1 MKNRKANRDWESIF
15 MGVIFGVV
23 LFFAAAVVGSLVKSA
38 HGADVPNPVG
48 PDLQRVSVNVLAGG
62 PQGSGTIFLTL
73 IEGEQS
79 AWVLTAN
86 HVITGLRRVNDII
99 DPDGKER
106 KLIRYDDASIIQ
118 ETVIAGRAVGEIKY
132 DAKIIS
138 VDKRRDIALMRV
150 RRGDFTSVGA
160 RFYVGG
166 TIPAAG
172 TEIYHCGAP
181 GGIKTGGTCTLTGG
195 IISRIGVL
203 IPGFG
208 GGSEYGVFDQT
219 DTAALGGSSGGMIA
233 LKSDGRYIGMITLGL
248 LGGDNFHW
256 IVPARS
262 ILVWADEI
270 GVRWLF
276 DTSIKRPT
284 EKDIDSI
291 ILEHTNQR

>member
-1 MKNRKANRDWESIF
+1 MKNSEDRDFYKVLVI
-15 MGVIFGVV
+15 GVAVGIVISVFGVFV
-23 LFFAAAVVGSLVKSA
+23 SKVY
-38 HGADVPNPVG
+38 GADVPNPVG
-48 PDLQRVSVNVLAGG
+48 PGLQRVSVNVLADGA
-62 PQGSGTIFLTL
+62 QGSGTIFLVA

-86 HVITGLRRVNDII
+86 HVIDGLREVSDVI
-99 DPDGKER
+99 DPEGKER
-106 KLIRYDDASIIQ
+106 KVIRYDDASIIQ
-118 ETVIAGRAVGEIKY
+118 ETVIDGRTVGEVKY

-160 RFYVGG
+160 RFYLGR
-166 TIPAAG
+166 TIPSAG

-203 IPGFG
+203 LPSFG

-248 LGGDNFHW
+248 RGGDNFHW

-262 ILVWADEI
+262 ILKWADEVN
-270 GVRWLF
+270 VRWLF
-276 DTSIKRPT
+276 DKSQKRPT
-284 EKDIDSI
+284 ELDINKI